1 MTGGGALV
9 DGVEA
14 AEEFLSESVL
24 SPLCTVQ
31 EATGLSMSVTV
42 MEVVARMGMLM
53 GNMLSFLGE

>member
-31 EATGLSMSVTV
+31 EATGLSMSV

-53 GNMLSFLGE
+53 ENILSFLGE

>member
-24 SPLCTVQ
+24 SPLCTC
-31 EATGLSMSVTV
+31 
-42 MEVVARMGMLM
+42 ARSDWARHVCHG
-53 GNMLSFLGE
+53 GGGKDGHADGEHIELPR

>member
-31 EATGLSMSVTV
+31 EATGLSMSV
-42 MEVVARMGMLM
+42 MEVVAMMGMLM